1 MINIAICDDEESYR
15 QEIEALVNQSE
26 KAKHIFVEKFA
37 NGKALLSSNRKYDV
51 VILDIELPDGLGVNV
66 ANLLRKRNVDLIVI
80 FVTNYT

>member
-37 NGKALLSSNRKYDV
+37 NVRHY
-51 VILDIELPDGLGVNV
+51 
-66 ANLLRKRNVDLIVI
+66 
-80 FVTNYT
+80 